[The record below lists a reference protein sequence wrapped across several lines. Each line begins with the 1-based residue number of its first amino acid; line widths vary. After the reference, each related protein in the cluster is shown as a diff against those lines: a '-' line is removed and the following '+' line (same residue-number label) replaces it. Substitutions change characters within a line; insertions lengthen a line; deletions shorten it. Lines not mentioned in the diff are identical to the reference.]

1 MMRIIVSTHGLKRL
15 TANIFFKRYIFIFVL
30 SLFGLGAIANPH
42 LASKKQIGMFMNSKT
57 CVVLDNGSMLYNV
70 LLKNAVEKY
79 WKSTKFE
86 FIDQVE
92 FEKQRFDSK
101 YSFII
106 LMKVVFDKD
115 PSDVS
120 YNYINLVLGDTAR
133 NMTEMPE
140 LCSIPLLYS
149 SDNNI
154 KYGYAIPAII
164 KFMQKHVI
172 TLNDKHFLI
181 SLRGLKYYNGL
192 KSCKSKVLLL
202 NKDMMAMDA
211 NSTEEIKSV
220 YKYQVKLLTT
230 PEIESELATNNTNL
244 LFNFHVGPS
253 ADSKSGKCFDM
264 IFDSEGNLY
273 YYNSRMITN
282 ENKDGFNQKDF
293 SYIW

>member
-1 MMRIIVSTHGLKRL
+1 MRIIDSTHGLKRL
-15 TANIFFKRYIFIFVL
+15 IANTLFKRHIFIFVL
-30 SLFGLGAIANPH
+30 WLIGLGATANPH
-42 LASKKQIGMFMNSKT
+42 LASKKQIGMFMNSTT

-79 WKSTKFE
+79 WKSTEFE

-92 FEKQRFDSK
+92 FEKRRFDSK
-101 YSFII
+101 YSFIV

-115 PSDVS
+115 PSGVS
-120 YNYINLVLGDTAR
+120 YNYINLVLGDTAK

-154 KYGYAIPAII
+154 KYGYAIPSII
-164 KFMQKHVI
+164 KFMQKHVT
-172 TLNDKHFLI
+172 TLSKKHFWI
-181 SLRGLKYYNGL
+181 SLRGLKYYNGS
-192 KSCKSKVLLL
+192 KSFKNKELLL
-202 NKDMMAMDA
+202 NEDMMAMDA
-211 NSTEEIKSV
+211 NSTEEIKGA
-220 YKYQVKLLTT
+220 YKYQAKLLTT
-230 PEIESELATNNTNL
+230 TEIESELATNNTNL
-244 LFNFHVGPS
+244 LFNYHVGPS

-273 YYNSRMITN
+273 YYNSRKITN